1 MSTMFLSAEF
11 DGHLDA
17 RLKWFCPPANWF
29 LENGCLV
36 FRPDAKTDFWQKT
49 HYGFQNDNGHF
60 LYTELA
66 GDFTL
71 TTKVQLFPVHQ
82 YDQAGLMVRI
92 SPDFWLKT
100 SIEFEPEKPN
110 RLGAVV
116 TRQGFSDWST
126 QDVPKSFRELQYRIQ
141 RTGDDYIVTYRQS
154 EQGNWSQIRMA
165 HLENAQQIPVRCGLY
180 ACSPIEAGF
189 EARFEYLHIE
199 VST

>member
-1 MSTMFLSAEF
+1 MSSLFLFAEF
-11 DGHLDA
+11 ESDLDA
-17 RLKWFCPPANWF
+17 RLNWFCPPANWS
-29 LENGCLV
+29 LENGSLV
-36 FRPDAKTDFWQKT
+36 LCPDAKTDFWQKT

-71 TTKVQLFPVHQ
+71 TTKVQLSPVHQ

-126 QDVPKSFRELQYRIQ
+126 QDVPKSFQELHSRIQ
-141 RTGDDYIVTYRQS
+141 RTGDDYIITHRQS
-154 EQGNWSQIRMA
+154 ELENWSQIRMA
-165 HLENAQQIPVRCGLY
+165 HLENAQQIPVQCGLY
-180 ACSPIEAGF
+180 ACSPIDAGF
-189 EARFEYLHIE
+189 EAHFEYLKIE
-199 VST
+199 VSA